1 MPMLPDDVKAQVRE
15 TLADLENPVH
25 LVLFT
30 QTLEC
35 MYCRENRQLM
45 EDVAELS
52 DMVDITVYNFVTDAE
67 KAQEFAVDKIPAT
80 VIMGE
85 QDYGIRFYGIP
96 AGYEFTTLIHTIR
109 MIGQAGSQLD
119 ETTRQALEA
128 LSEPVHLQVFVT
140 PTCPYCPQAVALGYE
155 MAYASENVRADGI
168 ESSEFPH
175 LSVKYQIAGVPRT
188 VINETTHLE
197 GAAPPDLLLAKIQ
210 EALAGEEAEA
220 VEQEAVPAQEAAD

>member
-25 LVLFT
+25 LILFT

-35 MYCRENRQLM
+35 MYCAENRQLM
-45 EDVAELS
+45 EDVAGLS
-52 DMVDITVYNFVTDAE
+52 DMVDVTIYNFVTDAE
-67 KAQEFAVDKIPAT
+67 KVEEYGVDKIPAT
-80 VIMGE
+80 VIVGD

-109 MIGQAGSQLD
+109 MIGVTGSQLD
-119 ETTRQALEA
+119 EQTRQALDA
-128 LSEPVHLQVFVT
+128 LTEPVHMQVFVT
-140 PTCPYCPQAVALGYE
+140 PTCPYCPQAVALGFE
-155 MAYASENVRADGI
+155 MAYASPNVRADGV

-175 LSVKYQIAGVPRT
+175 LAVKYQVAGVPRT

-197 GAAPPDLLLAKIQ
+197 GAAPPDMLLEKIQ
-210 EALAGEEAEA
+210 EALAAG
-220 VEQEAVPAQEAAD
+220 QEAAA

>member
-35 MYCRENRQLM
+35 MYCQENRQLM
-45 EDVAELS
+45 EDVASLS
-52 DMVDITVYNFVTDAE
+52 DLVDVTVYNFITDAE
-67 KAQEFAVDKIPAT
+67 KAEEFGVDKIPAT

-85 QDYGIRFYGIP
+85 EDYGIRFYGIP
-96 AGYEFTTLIHTIR
+96 AGYEFTTLIHSIR
-109 MIGQAGSQLD
+109 MIGTTGSQLD
-119 ETTRQALEA
+119 EQTREA
-128 LSEPVHLQVFVT
+128 LDALTEPVHLQVFVT

-155 MAYASENVRADGI
+155 MAYASDNVRADGV

-175 LSVKYQIAGVPRT
+175 LAVKYQVAGVPRT
-188 VINETTHLE
+188 VINESTHLE
-197 GAAPPDLLLAKIQ
+197 GAAPPDMLLEKIQ
-210 EALAGEEAEA
+210 EAVTAG
-220 VEQEAVPAQEAAD
+220 QAAG

>member
-1 MPMLPDDVKAQVRE
+1 MLPDDVKAQVRE

-35 MYCRENRQLM
+35 MYCQENRQLM
-45 EDVAELS
+45 EEVASLS
-52 DMVDITVYNFVTDAE
+52 DLVDVTVYNFVTDAE
-67 KAQEFAVDKIPAT
+67 RAEEYGIDKIPAT

-85 QDYGIRFYGIP
+85 EDYGIRFYGVP

-109 MIGQAGSQLD
+109 MIGTTGSQLD
-119 ETTRQALEA
+119 EETRQALDA
-128 LSEPVHLQVFVT
+128 LTEPVHLQVFVT

-155 MAYASENVRADGI
+155 MAYASENVRADGV

-175 LSVKYQIAGVPRT
+175 MAVKYQVAGVPRT

-197 GAAPPDLLLAKIQ
+197 GAAPPDMLLEKIQ
-210 EALAGEEAEA
+210 EALA
-220 VEQEAVPAQEAAD
+220 VEQEAA

>member
-1 MPMLPDDVKAQVRE
+1 MLPDDVKDQVRE

-45 EDVAELS
+45 EDVAGLS
-52 DMVDITVYNFVTDAE
+52 DLVDLTVHNFVTDEE
-67 KAQEFAVDKIPAT
+67 KAKEYGVDKIPAT

-85 QDYGIRFYGIP
+85 KDYGIRFYGIP

-109 MIGQAGSQLD
+109 MIGKTGSQLD
-119 ETTRQALEA
+119 EQTRAALDA
-128 LSEPVHLQVFVT
+128 LTEPVHMQVFVT

-155 MAYASENVRADGI
+155 MAYASENVRADGV

-175 LSVKYQIAGVPRT
+175 LAVKYQVAGVPRT
-188 VINETTHLE
+188 VINESTHLE
-197 GAAPPDLLLAKIQ
+197 GAAPPDMLLGKIK
-210 EALAGEEAEA
+210 EALAAG
-220 VEQEAVPAQEAAD
+220 QAAD

>member
-35 MYCRENRQLM
+35 MYCQENRQLM
-45 EDVAELS
+45 EDVASLS
-52 DMVDITVYNFVTDAE
+52 DMVDVTIHNFVTDAD
-67 KAQEFAVDKIPAT
+67 KAEEYGVEKIPAT

-85 QDYGIRFYGIP
+85 EDYGIRFYGIP
-96 AGYEFTTLIHTIR
+96 AGYEFTTLIHSIR
-109 MIGQAGSQLD
+109 MIGATGSQLD
-119 ETTRQALEA
+119 EQTRQALDA
-128 LSEPVHLQVFVT
+128 LTEPVHLQVFVT

-155 MAYASENVRADGI
+155 MAYASTNVRADGV

-175 LSVKYQIAGVPRT
+175 LAIKYQVAGVPRT

-197 GAAPPDLLLAKIQ
+197 GAAPPDMLLEKIQ
-210 EALAGEEAEA
+210 EAIAAGGENGS
-220 VEQEAVPAQEAAD
+220 

>member
-1 MPMLPDDVKAQVRE
+1 MLPDDVKAQVRDS
-15 TLADLENPVH
+15 LADLENPVH

-35 MYCRENRQLM
+35 MYCRETRELM
-45 EDVAELS
+45 EDVASLS
-52 DMVDITVYNFVTDAE
+52 DKVDITVYHFLEDAE
-67 KAQEFAVDKIPAT
+67 KAQEFGVDKIPAT

-85 QDYGIRFYGIP
+85 EDYGIRFYGIP

-109 MIGQAGSQLD
+109 MIGVAGSQLD
-119 ETTRQALEA
+119 ASAHQALDA
-128 LSEPVHLQVFVT
+128 LTDPVHLQVFVT

-155 MAYASENVRADGI
+155 MAYASPNVRADGV

-175 LSVKYQIAGVPRT
+175 LAVKYQVAGVPRT

-197 GAAPPDLLLAKIQ
+197 GAAPPDMLLEKIQ
-210 EALAGEEAEA
+210 EALTAGQDATE
-220 VEQEAVPAQEAAD
+220 